1 MIVTNQTSLPLSP
14 SVQANRGALLPFCQH
29 QKTANHGLL
38 KNAPRLLVMIRR
50 LVPIL
55 LLLTLITGC
64 VSSPRTTG
72 QSPTRQ
78 FDFATDT
85 FCVLQR
91 IGLGIQYDEQG
102 KWTSRRRDPRPA
114 YSQHC
119 FVVSRSACQFFE
131 NAEFKPELPKADEAT
146 YRRLIREVVSTGLR
160 KPVDPKDKIVLPGYP
175 DLHSFSTDYA
185 TLLHAECGGAWRC
198 YFQRGNWRVVFPFS
212 RHQQARVADQL
223 QDELKQRRAVVAH
236 LVRFPSLSINHA
248 VLIFEARSGPD
259 QIEFVTY
266 DPNDPSAPTTIT
278 YNRRDHT
285 FYLPYN
291 SYFEGGRVDVY
302 SIYDRLLY

>member
-1 MIVTNQTSLPLSP
+1 M
-14 SVQANRGALLPFCQH
+14 
-29 QKTANHGLL
+29 
-38 KNAPRLLVMIRR
+38 RR

-55 LLLTLITGC
+55 LLLTLIAGC
-64 VSSPRTTG
+64 VSSPRTTA
-72 QSPTRQ
+72 QSPPRQ
-78 FDFATDT
+78 FNFATDT
-85 FCVLQR
+85 FAYSN
-91 IGLGIQYDEQG
+91 GLVWEYRYDEHG
-102 KWTSRRRDPRPA
+102 KWTNRRRDPRPA

-131 NAEFKPELPKADEAT
+131 NAEFKPELPKADEAK
-146 YRRLIREVVSTGLR
+146 YRRLIGEVVSTSLR
-160 KPVDPKDKIVLPGYP
+160 KPVDPKDRIVIPGYP
-175 DLHSFSTDYA
+175 DLRSFSIDYA
-185 TLLHAECGGAWRC
+185 TLLQAECGGAWRC

-278 YNRRDHT
+278 YNRRDRT
-285 FYLPYN
+285 FSLPYN